1 MVTAGQAR
9 IPSREALL
17 DKAIGWRTG
26 VGVTLSE
33 PPLTTAD
40 PPVHHAAASDRPV
53 GESAVA
59 GGAGWERDA
68 ARGAAV
74 GELLE
79 RYAAVHC
86 PLPTL
91 RRAEIPSTEEIPS
104 TATVLGFDDF
114 LLHSPEQ
121 RADPGFP
128 AASTYAQDRFT
139 RTFSLLDQR
148 PAWVP
153 AALVSNDPGFGAI
166 ATSSGLAAGA
176 SVTTALLR
184 ATQELVERDALM
196 VTWLHGLRPRTTPVP
211 ARVSELVDEIDGG
224 ATVLDVTPR
233 HSPHP
238 VAMVVGS
245 APLPDRPRHGAGIA
259 CRATWAEAVE
269 KATLEWAQAM
279 TYVGVTAGGRPRPE
293 PHDVVS
299 FDEHARFYS
308 LRPDLWDVLPIHR
321 GTPAE
326 PPASSTATDA
336 AEQLHELVM
345 SLHRNGIR
353 LFYRDLTTLDV
364 AACGVRVVRVLSPDL
379 VPIHGH
385 HRWPHLA
392 AARVPVAERFPG
404 AELSTAFPSPFPH
417 PLG

>member
-1 MVTAGQAR
+1 MPA
-9 IPSREALL
+9 
-17 DKAIGWRTG
+17 
-26 VGVTLSE
+26 
-33 PPLTTAD
+33 AD
-40 PPVHHAAASDRPV
+40 PPARRDPVHCGDPFHRN
-53 GESAVA
+53 
-59 GGAGWERDA
+59 GAGVRRLPA
-68 ARGAAV
+68 A
-74 GELLE
+74 L
-79 RYAAVHC
+79 
-86 PLPTL
+86 
-91 RRAEIPSTEEIPS
+91 
-104 TATVLGFDDF
+104 
-114 LLHSPEQ
+114 PEQ

-128 AASTYAQDRFT
+128 AAATYAQDRFT

-196 VTWLHGLRPRTTPVP
+196 VTWLHGLRPRTTPAPV
-211 ARVSELVDEIDGG
+211 RVSELVDKVDGG
-224 ATVLDVTPR
+224 ATVLDLTPR

-308 LRPDLWDVLPIHR
+308 LRPDLWATLPIHR

-364 AACGVRVVRVLSPDL
+364 AACGSCACSPRPGPD
-379 VPIHGH
+379 P
-385 HRWPHLA
+385 RAP
-392 AARVPVAERFPG
+392 PVAAPG
-404 AELSTAFPSPFPH
+404 RRPRARRRAIPGGGAVDGVPQPV
-417 PLG
+417 PAPAGMMPR